1 MMDTDLQYINGRG
14 ATFEQELSHIFS
26 VYKQEKLPLRLVF
39 FGNAAGNQEYMAHL
53 EMITRAVNGYFGD
66 EAPVFSYVAQPP
78 LEGCSL
84 VMEVA
89 GMVPG
94 NGSQVF
100 YKRSGEIPYIV
111 IESAEA
117 RRLLLG
123 GVRDNN
129 PLHGTGEQSD
139 RIFSAIGSILKAE
152 SMPVSSIIRQWNYIE
167 KIVKTAEGHQNYQ
180 DFNDSRS
187 RFYNGAAWVNGYPA
201 ATGVG
206 TSCGGVMIDLEAFC
220 PVADGTEILP
230 LNNSLQV
237 AAHAY
242 SPVVL
247 IGREDE
253 KTGKK
258 TTPKFERAKLVR
270 NGNRGL
276 VYISGT
282 AAIRGELSLVDVGVG
297 EQTRITLENIEH
309 LISDKTLGDAGIEG
323 VEDATI
329 FSMRVY
335 LKEESFL
342 DRAREI
348 IGEKYAGTPAVYL
361 KADVCRDELLVE
373 IEGFASILITP
384 IY

>member
-1 MMDTDLQYINGRG
+1 
-14 ATFEQELSHIFS
+14 
-26 VYKQEKLPLRLVF
+26 
-39 FGNAAGNQEYMAHL
+39 
-53 EMITRAVNGYFGD
+53 
-66 EAPVFSYVAQPP
+66 
-78 LEGCSL
+78 
-84 VMEVA
+84 
-89 GMVPG
+89 MVPG

-206 TSCGGVMIDLEAFC
+206 TSCGGVMIDLEAIC

-258 TTPKFERAKLVR
+258 TTPKFERAKLVH

-348 IGEKYAGTPAVYL
+348 IGEKYSGTPAVYL

>member
-39 FGNAAGNQEYMAHL
+39 FGNAAGNQEYMEHL

-66 EAPVFSYVAQPP
+66 ETPVFSYVAQPP
-78 LEGCSL
+78 LEGCRL

-167 KIVKTAEGHQNYQ
+167 KIVKTAGGQQNYQ

-258 TTPKFERAKLVR
+258 TTPKFERAKLVH

-348 IGEKYAGTPAVYL
+348 IGEKYSGTPAVYL